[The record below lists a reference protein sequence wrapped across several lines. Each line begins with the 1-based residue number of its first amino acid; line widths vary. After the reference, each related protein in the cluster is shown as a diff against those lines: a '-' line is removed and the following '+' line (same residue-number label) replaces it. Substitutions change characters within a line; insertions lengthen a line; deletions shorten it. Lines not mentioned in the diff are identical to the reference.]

1 METLTLQ
8 NGLTVHLLQK
18 KRSGRVRAQ
27 ILYHFGS
34 CAEVSKEERGLAHVV
49 EHMVFKGTKR
59 NYLLHA
65 SEVKKVC
72 PNLLIC
78 YQK

>member
-1 METLTLQ
+1 METYTLK
-8 NGLTVHLLQK
+8 NGLTVNLLPK

-49 EHMVFKGTKR
+49 EHMVFKGTRRHYFIKDS
-59 NYLLHA
+59 LLPLKQIP
-65 SEVKKVC
+65 V
-72 PNLLIC
+72 PFR
-78 YQK
+78 